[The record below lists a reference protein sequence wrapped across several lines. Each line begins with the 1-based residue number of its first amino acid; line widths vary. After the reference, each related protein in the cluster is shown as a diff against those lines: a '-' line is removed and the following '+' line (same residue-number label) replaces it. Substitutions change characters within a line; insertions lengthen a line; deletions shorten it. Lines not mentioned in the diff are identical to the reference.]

1 MSEKMYNDLVNQNSL
16 LSSYTYA
23 NRLMEEYSLL
33 VLWKVQAIMT
43 FKKYFFIKIK
53 E

>member
-33 VLWKVQAIMT
+33 ASAMEGTGNYDIQEIFLSR
-43 FKKYFFIKIK
+43 
-53 E
+53 